1 MSLGFNVPSPTLQG
15 GRDAADAWQRR
26 PWPARRTEPRGQRG
40 TPAAPGSTARGASRP
55 LGSAVFTTH
64 VPARAPRAPATGVT
78 RDRRPRGA
86 GGPRRLRDEA
96 LSETAVS
103 WKFVE
108 GAPVSLPAAG
118 TQKSDAGSTEPV
130 ERGSRR
136 RRDLPRPPNHRG
148 VGQTRAPLRP
158 AGPLQ
163 RPRALGAPC
172 LGAVNRERR
181 WASQSR
187 HPPRVAQEFREL
199 VVKQFIA

>member
-1 MSLGFNVPSPTLQG
+1 M
-15 GRDAADAWQRR
+15 AC
-26 PWPARRTEPRGQRG
+26 TEPRGQRG

-163 RPRALGAPC
+163 RPRALGDPC
-172 LGAVNRERR
+172 LGAVNRERQ

-187 HPPRVAQEFREL
+187 HPPRVA
-199 VVKQFIA
+199 